1 MMGRSRYPQARGWF
15 RILDDKVC
23 WATTQEHPQQIRAC
37 ELPQMVVVR
46 GEEADVPT
54 GVDVGRLSLCVAFVH
69 DIGRKMRSE

>member
-15 RILDDKVC
+15 RILGDKVR

-46 GEEADVPT
+46 GEEADDC
-54 GVDVGRLSLCVAFVH
+54 VDVAGSRLVVSPLTSSFDFGGR
-69 DIGRKMRSE
+69 